1 MKKWFK
7 KDDDSQ
13 GKIDHKSNE
22 PELVLL
28 ISAPSI
34 WSAHVDS
41 WLQERDIPYLKR
53 GQMGAGLAIKLG
65 HIHEV
70 IDFYV
75 PYERLEEAQEGL
87 DELKEIIGY

>member
-7 KDDDSQ
+7 KDHESDD
-13 GKIDHKSNE
+13 KRDRDPHE
-22 PELVLL
+22 PELVHL

-41 WLQERDIPYLKR
+41 WLQERHIPYMKR

-70 IDFYV
+70 IDFFV
-75 PYERLEEAQEGL
+75 PVDRLEEAQEGL